1 MSDMKELDKLEEEF
15 FYGLLERNPIMGTR
29 MGLHQYDDLMP
40 DGSLSAKN
48 EFIDFMKSY
57 RDRFENLSTKGMPDE
72 RALDREVAL
81 YFIKLA
87 LFYNDEL
94 KFWRKMPVAS
104 NAIGQSLYLVFA
116 KDYAPFRD
124 RMRSITR
131 RLEKTPAYLNDGK
144 ELLTEPVKLWLQIET
159 DSASYLNSLLDSIR
173 ETSKGQIPDREI
185 EVLEEAIGKTKDA
198 LSEYGEWLT
207 EKTSNA
213 SEEYTITEDEFKRLL
228 ALRKINLT
236 PGEILDVGH
245 RYLKNEKKKLAQ
257 LAKKFEIGE
266 DIGSIN
272 KLIGSKKPKD
282 FEETLSTY
290 RKSIEDS
297 KKFVTDKSIASIPP
311 NEKLVVM
318 QTPEYLAHVTPFA
331 MYFSPAKFDKTQ
343 LGLYLVTAPRN
354 ETDIGRHNTA
364 VIANTTVH
372 EGYPGHHLQLS
383 CANINTSLIRT
394 IAHATETVEGW
405 AHYCEELMMEKGY
418 FDDLTAVS
426 QTIDAIWRA
435 ARVIIDVNLSTGKMS
450 FDEAVDMLVAE
461 VGMSKEEAEGEIKRY
476 TQMPSYNISYL
487 LGKHLIK
494 ELKSRLGKKL
504 GDRFDEKWFHDSLL
518 YSGSLPMSFF
528 DEVFE
533 SKMKELG

>member
-236 PGEILDVGH
+236 P
-245 RYLKNEKKKLAQ
+245 NEKKKLAQ

-290 RKSIEDS
+290 RKSIED
-297 KKFVTDKSIASIPP
+297 
-311 NEKLVVM
+311 
-318 QTPEYLAHVTPFA
+318 
-331 MYFSPAKFDKTQ
+331 
-343 LGLYLVTAPRN
+343 
-354 ETDIGRHNTA
+354 
-364 VIANTTVH
+364 
-372 EGYPGHHLQLS
+372 
-383 CANINTSLIRT
+383 
-394 IAHATETVEGW
+394 
-405 AHYCEELMMEKGY
+405 
-418 FDDLTAVS
+418 
-426 QTIDAIWRA
+426 
-435 ARVIIDVNLSTGKMS
+435 
-450 FDEAVDMLVAE
+450 
-461 VGMSKEEAEGEIKRY
+461 
-476 TQMPSYNISYL
+476 
-487 LGKHLIK
+487 
-494 ELKSRLGKKL
+494 
-504 GDRFDEKWFHDSLL
+504 
-518 YSGSLPMSFF
+518 
-528 DEVFE
+528 
-533 SKMKELG
+533 